1 MGRRLNIANISRPA
15 DNRNNY
21 LIYQCH
27 ANSTGGDA
35 SGVASIE
42 VWCKDMFVLFSKQM
56 CLDTGLKRNVESL
69 NCLLTLDFKQGRSQ
83 GRVPGVPDPPCRVK
97 DPRLSYF

>member
-1 MGRRLNIANISRPA
+1 MGRWLNIANISRPA

-27 ANSTGGDA
+27 ANNTCGDA

-56 CLDTGLKRNVESL
+56 CLNTTGLKRNVESL

-83 GRVPGVPDPPCRVK
+83 GRVPGVPDSPC
-97 DPRLSYF
+97 RLSYF